1 MVDLLEAL
9 VRLLAGLIKLGKFKD
24 FPTWPRAA
32 KSIFVVLIL
41 ILVTIGLGS
50 IARFTEHAYLPMIFL
65 GIVYG
70 VFGSYPAM
78 KFLGPKI
85 QAALA
90 GFLGGLGMGSLG
102 AKEAAIKSG
111 IQAIAAFIG
120 DLEKTIRGVI
130 TPPDQSAQPLPWN
143 YMDTAIVYCIW
154 MTLLTAFLI
163 VAANACFEGS
173 HPEHDGRGG
182 ASPPNDSK

>member
-9 VRLLAGLIKLGKFKD
+9 VKLLAGLIRLGKFKD
-24 FPTWPRAA
+24 FPSWRPAA
-32 KSIFVVLIL
+32 KSIFVVIIL

-50 IARFTEHAYLPMIFL
+50 VARFTSHAYLPMIFL
-65 GIVYG
+65 GIIYG

-102 AKEAAIKSG
+102 AKKSAIKSG
-111 IQAIAAFIG
+111 FKAIAALFG
-120 DLEKTIRGVI
+120 DL
-130 TPPDQSAQPLPWN
+130 QMAM
-143 YMDTAIVYCIW
+143 Y
-154 MTLLTAFLI
+154 
-163 VAANACFEGS
+163 AA
-173 HPEHDGRGG
+173 
-182 ASPPNDSK
+182 